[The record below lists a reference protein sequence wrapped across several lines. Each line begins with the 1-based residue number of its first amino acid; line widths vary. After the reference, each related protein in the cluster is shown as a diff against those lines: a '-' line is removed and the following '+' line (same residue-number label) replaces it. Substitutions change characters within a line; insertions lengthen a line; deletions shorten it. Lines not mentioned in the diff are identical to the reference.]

1 MAITFIGSCDG
12 QHQSSVTTSAMDSTG
27 ADTIIISVQTY
38 NTTVPLTAISDS
50 KSNVFVQLAHNN
62 FGVYDQRIFL
72 CRNPTVGGSHTFS
85 FGTGGA
91 SYAVVSA
98 AAFSGVGILSANDY
112 TDATSASSVSAG
124 PLTATSN
131 GSLFY
136 FSIGTGST
144 VTQSSVSGGFTEITD
159 VAGVPSSW
167 MGLHTSYK
175 IQSTA
180 ASETPTST
188 LSGTDTMNATL
199 LMFDPLPASSSSGSS
214 STPTAGTQVYPFRQW
229 VEDDFGSGG
238 GATFVIED

>member
-1 MAITFIGSCDG
+1 MAIAFIDSCDG

-38 NTTVPLTAISDS
+38 NTSVPLTAISDS
-50 KSNVFVQLAHNN
+50 KSNVFVQLSHND

-85 FGTGGA
+85 FSTGGA

-98 AAFSGVGILSANDY
+98 VAFSGVGVLSANDY
-112 TDATSASSVSAG
+112 TNATSVSSVSAG

-159 VAGVPSSW
+159 IEGIANFW

-180 ASETPTST
+180 GSETPTAT
-188 LSGTDTMNATL
+188 LSGTNTMNATL
-199 LMFDPLPASSSSGSS
+199 LMFDPLPPSG
-214 STPTAGTQVYPFRQW
+214 
-229 VEDDFGSGG
+229 GG
-238 GATFVIED
+238 GATVHPLYAN

>member
-1 MAITFIGSCDG
+1 MAITFVDSCDG

-27 ADTIIISVQTY
+27 ADTIIVSVQTY

-50 KSNVFVQLAHNN
+50 KSNLFVQLAHNN
-62 FGVYDQRIFL
+62 FGVYDQRIFV
-72 CRNPTVGGSHTFS
+72 CRNPTVGASHTFS
-85 FGTGGA
+85 FSTGSA

-98 AAFSGVGILSANDY
+98 AAFSGVGVLSANDY
-112 TDATSASSVSAG
+112 TDASSASSVSAG

-159 VAGVPSSW
+159 VAGVPGSW

-175 IQSTA
+175 IQSSAGSENPTA
-180 ASETPTST
+180 T

-199 LMFDPLPASSSSGSS
+199 LMFDPLPA
-214 STPTAGTQVYPFRQW
+214 AG
-229 VEDDFGSGG
+229 GG
-238 GATFVIED
+238 GAGTYHPLYLN

>member
-12 QHQSSVTTSAMDSTG
+12 QDQTNATTSAMDSTG
-27 ADTIIISVQTY
+27 ADTIIVSVQTY

-50 KSNVFVQLAHNN
+50 KSNSFVQLSHNN
-62 FGVYDQRIFL
+62 FSVYDQRIFL
-72 CRNPTVGGSHTFS
+72 CRNPTVGASHTFS
-85 FGTGGA
+85 FSTGGA

-98 AAFSGVGILSANDY
+98 AAFSGVGVLSANDY
-112 TDATSASSVSAG
+112 MNATSVSSVSAG

-131 GSLFY
+131 GCLFY

-159 VAGVPSSW
+159 VAGVPGNY
-167 MGLHTSYK
+167 MGLHTSYR

-199 LMFDPLPASSSSGSS
+199 LMFDPLPASG
-214 STPTAGTQVYPFRQW
+214 GGGGFRQI
-229 VEDDFGSGG
+229 SMNGG
-238 GATFVIED
+238 ING